1 MSYATNPAR
10 LRSVTL
16 RDTPAQ
22 GSRRSRTPSQNDGT
36 PAKESASGSPYDES
50 LDWNK
55 LLLLGGGIAAGAA
68 IGAGAAMLFTTRT
81 GPQRRAGIARGARR
95 FGHRTEQAW
104 EDLAFELREAARAA
118 RDRLRHRRHR
128 AADAEVEA
136 DD

>member
-1 MSYATNPAR
+1 MSYAANPAR

-16 RDTPAQ
+16 RDTPPRGTQ
-22 GSRRSRTPSQNDGT
+22 RSRTRSPNDDTLGKRS
-36 PAKESASGSPYDES
+36 PSGSPYDES
-50 LDWNK
+50 LSWNK

-68 IGAGAAMLFTTRT
+68 VGAGVAMLFTTRT

-104 EDLAFELREAARAA
+104 EDLAFELREAARTA

-128 AADAEVEA
+128 AADAEVDV

>member
-1 MSYATNPAR
+1 MSYAANPAR

-16 RDTPAQ
+16 RDAPPRGTQ
-22 GSRRSRTPSQNDGT
+22 STRTRNQNADA
-36 PAKESASGSPYDES
+36 PAKRSASGSPYDES
-50 LDWNK
+50 PNWEK

-68 IGAGAAMLFTTRT
+68 LGAGIAMLFTTQT
-81 GPQRRAGIARGARR
+81 GPQRRAGLARGARR

-104 EDLAFELREAARAA
+104 EDLAFELREAARTT

-128 AADAEVEA
+128 AAEAEIEV

>member
-1 MSYATNPAR
+1 MSYAANPAR

-16 RDTPAQ
+16 RDTPPRGAH
-22 GSRRSRTPSQNDGT
+22 RSRAHSQNADT
-36 PAKESASGSPYDES
+36 PAKGSASGSPYDES

-104 EDLAFELREAARAA
+104 EDLAFELREAGRAA
-118 RDRLRHRRHR
+118 RDKLRLHRHR
-128 AADAEVEA
+128 AAEAEEEV

>member
-16 RDTPAQ
+16 RDTPPRGAQ
-22 GSRRSRTPSQNDGT
+22 RSRSRNQNTDA
-36 PAKESASGSPYDES
+36 PAKRSASGSPYEES
-50 LDWNK
+50 LDWNR

-68 IGAGAAMLFTTRT
+68 LGAGVAMLVTTRT
-81 GPQRRAGIARGARR
+81 GPERLADIARGARR

-104 EDLAFELREAARAA
+104 EDLAFELAEAARAA
-118 RDRLRHRRHR
+118 RDKLRHRRHR
-128 AADAEVEA
+128 AAAAEVDV

>member
-1 MSYATNPAR
+1 MSYAANPAR

-16 RDTPAQ
+16 RDTPPRGAQ
-22 GSRRSRTPSQNDGT
+22 RSRTRNLNDDT
-36 PAKESASGSPYDES
+36 PAKGSASGSPYDES

-68 IGAGAAMLFTTRT
+68 VGAGVAMLLTTRT
-81 GPQRRAGIARGARR
+81 GPERRAGIARGARR

-128 AADAEVEA
+128 AADAEVEV

>member
-1 MSYATNPAR
+1 MSYAANPAR

-16 RDTPAQ
+16 RDTPPRGAQ
-22 GSRRSRTPSQNDGT
+22 RSRTRSQNDDT
-36 PAKESASGSPYDES
+36 PAKRSASGSPYDES

-68 IGAGAAMLFTTRT
+68 LGAGVAMLFTTRT

-104 EDLAFELREAARAA
+104 EDLAFELREAAKAA
-118 RDRLRHRRHR
+118 RDKLRRHR
-128 AADAEVEA
+128 AADAEVEV

>member
-1 MSYATNPAR
+1 MSYAANPAR

-16 RDTPAQ
+16 RDTPPRGAQ
-22 GSRRSRTPSQNDGT
+22 RSRTRNQNADA
-36 PAKESASGSPYDES
+36 PAKRSASGSPYDES

-68 IGAGAAMLFTTRT
+68 LGAGVAMLFTTRT
-81 GPQRRAGIARGARR
+81 GFERRAGIARGARR

-104 EDLAFELREAARAA
+104 EDLAFELGEAARAA
-118 RDRLRHRRHR
+118 RDKLRHRRHR
-128 AADAEVEA
+128 AAAAEVEV